1 MSVKFRKS
9 LQALTIALPLA
20 FVGGQ
25 LPAAAASSD
34 ISPPAPSAPA
44 APSAQ
49 AAPSNQADPSARA
62 ASTAPASP
70 AAPEAPAAPAAAAPS
85 AQAAPTA
92 QEAPAPAPDTKPVDP
107 QSQIVHS
114 GSPEHPEL
122 GIPALD
128 LKEDIREAC
137 AGDPIL
143 PFRIGTA
150 TTLGELLVKLH
161 LMDTLSQVCAVVS
174 TVGMAIEK
182 LTGPGG
188 LLDLDEL
195 LH

>member
-1 MSVKFRKS
+1 MSVKFRKL
-9 LQALTIALPLA
+9 LQALTIVLPLA

-25 LPAAAASSD
+25 MPATAASTD
-34 ISPPAPSAPA
+34 APPTAPSAPA
-44 APSAQ
+44 APSAA
-49 AAPSNQADPSARA
+49 AAPA
-62 ASTAPASP
+62 TPANP
-70 AAPEAPAAPAAAAPS
+70 AAPAPS
-85 AQAAPTA
+85 AQATPTV

-150 TTLGELLVKLH
+150 TTLRELLVKLH
-161 LMDTLSQVCAVVS
+161 VMDTLTQVCAVEN
-174 TVGMAIEK
+174 TVGQAIEK
-182 LTGPGG
+182 LTGPDG
-188 LLDLDEL
+188 LLDLDQL
-195 LH
+195 LR